1 MESEPKVNG
10 EEGQVA
16 SAVSS
21 EIIISLRNVNKFF
34 GDFQALKGVDL
45 DVHTG
50 ERIVICGPSGSGKS
64 TLIRCINRLEEH
76 QQGDIEV
83 TGVKLDENLKNVD
96 QVRSEVGL
104 SLIHI

>member
-21 EIIISLRNVNKFF
+21 EIIISLRNVNK
-34 GDFQALKGVDL
+34 
-45 DVHTG
+45 
-50 ERIVICGPSGSGKS
+50 
-64 TLIRCINRLEEH
+64 
-76 QQGDIEV
+76 
-83 TGVKLDENLKNVD
+83 
-96 QVRSEVGL
+96 L

>member
-34 GDFQALKGVDL
+34 GDFFSKMC
-45 DVHTG
+45 T
-50 ERIVICGPSGSGKS
+50 
-64 TLIRCINRLEEH
+64 
-76 QQGDIEV
+76 
-83 TGVKLDENLKNVD
+83 
-96 QVRSEVGL
+96 
-104 SLIHI
+104 